1 MYEKLITVFKDVD
14 YWNSYVAIDED
25 YDEMYTHATEAGFDA
40 VIVANDA
47 IAFHEQAFPFAS
59 VLN

>member
-14 YWNSYVAIDED
+14 YWNSYVASDED
-25 YDEMYTHATEAGFDA
+25 YDEMYTRAMKAEFNA

-47 IAFHEQAFPFAS
+47 TAFHEQSFPFAS